1 MESNKQTYKDYEEQI
16 KHKEQKEAK
25 QLTKTQQEAN
35 ENFSVAVSSN
45 PGTQAMF
52 KFLNNGNIQVGIST
66 TAKGKPVLK
75 GTMTEE
81 TRQAR
86 IEITHVD
93 YSKVLEKEEAQEIL
107 DQLKQEE
114 QDLYKRNKNSLFDL
128 KFLALLEQYAL
139 FNASQDNFN
148 ENTNTAIIL
157 TDTDLADKFNMI
169 TRNIQESL
177 NGVTRNWYRYTKKE
191 MIEKGIKKN
200 EITNTKHYIGTIENL
215 NDIRLNVKFKTRRK
229 FYMDTPGGLQPYTIT
244 RIKDKVNKKVGLLI
258 TINPQYLMYERL
270 YLKQD
275 KDNYGAYERLPY
287 FIWTID
293 NSIDFMIIKY
303 CYDLLRED
311 KKKTRPVKVKTFLEN
326 IGIIDDTGRNT
337 KTRLYEPLTRHINK
351 INTEYKDFINIDY
364 EQKEFEAINGT
375 IDFDEWQNTNL
386 IITYKKIP
394 LYNTIETNKRKLL
407 DTGKT
412 EKKK

>member
-1 MESNKQTYKDYEEQI
+1 MENRTYKEYEERL
-16 KHKEQKEAK
+16 KQKPTQEI
-25 QLTKTQQEAN
+25 TKKQQEAY
-35 ENFSVAVSSN
+35 ENFSVSMSSN

-52 KFLNNGNIQVGIST
+52 KFLNNGNIQLAMDT
-66 TAKGKPVLK
+66 NPKGKPILK
-75 GTMTEE
+75 GTYTEE
-81 TRQAR
+81 TRHAK

-93 YSKVLEKEEAQEIL
+93 YSKVLEKESTNIIK
-107 DQLKQEE
+107 QLKEE
-114 QDLYKRNKNSLFDL
+114 QQDLYKRNKNSLFDL

-139 FNASQDNFN
+139 YNASQDDFN
-148 ENTNTAIIL
+148 EKISTAITL
-157 TDTDLADKFNMI
+157 VDTDLADKFNMK

-337 KTRLYEPLTRHINK
+337 KTRLYEPFNKHISKINK
-351 INTEYKDFINIDY
+351 DYKDFINIDY
-364 EQKEFEAINGT
+364 EQREFEAIDGT